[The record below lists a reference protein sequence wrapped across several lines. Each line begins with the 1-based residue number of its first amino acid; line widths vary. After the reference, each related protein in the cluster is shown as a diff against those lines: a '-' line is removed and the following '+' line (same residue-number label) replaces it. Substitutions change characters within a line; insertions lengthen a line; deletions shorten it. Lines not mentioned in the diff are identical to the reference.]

1 MQGEGTMKS
10 NVRVMSAGAGFCAIL
25 FSATL
30 WAADAAP
37 GIQSSAL
44 LERARKMDDSY
55 VIVDVRS
62 PEEFAKGHVPGA
74 INIPMEKMQERLPE
88 LMAAK
93 KNNQDIVLYCHSGR
107 RSAIAAETLRK
118 NGFDK
123 LLHMEG
129 DMQKWSDDKLP
140 IESSE
145 K

>member
-1 MQGEGTMKS
+1 MQGETAMKS
-10 NVRVMSAGAGFCAIL
+10 NLRVMSIGAFFGAIL
-25 FSATL
+25 FSVAL

-44 LERARKMDDSY
+44 LDRARKMDDSY

-74 INIPMEKMQERLPE
+74 VNIPMEKMQERLQE
-88 LMAAK
+88 LMNAK
-93 KNNQDIVLYCHSGR
+93 NKNQDIVLYCHSGR